1 LSRSI
6 RGKSGEYVPAPFV
19 LSCTLSVIKVWNHQR
34 ELRLA
39 VRLGGQVAKFFFHVK
54 QDGELVTD
62 DEGRDLPGMS
72 EASRAALATAR
83 ELLAEAIRFGKPNI
97 PEAIIVEDEA
107 GRPLLEVELV
117 AVLPEPLRR

>member
-1 LSRSI
+1 
-6 RGKSGEYVPAPFV
+6 
-19 LSCTLSVIKVWNHQR
+19 
-34 ELRLA
+34 
-39 VRLGGQVAKFFFHVK
+39 VAKFFFHVK

-83 ELLAEAIRFGKPNI
+83 ELLAEAIRFGKSNI